1 MSKRLLTQKQAR
13 EYLNISRSTILR
25 WESEGIL
32 NPIKTSG
39 GHRRYKIEELDS
51 WIGKETSNTNNNSRN
66 CLIYARVSTKKQEES
81 GNLDR
86 QSNRLMEYAIT
97 NKYNI
102 ISLYKEVASGINEN
116 RKELMN
122 LLKEIESEEINY
134 LIIEYKDRLARFG
147 YNYIE
152 RYCKSYNVEIIILEK
167 TEEKDLNKEMV
178 EDMISIITSFSARIY
193 GQRGGR
199 KVKETMLSLEKEDE
213 ANENNS

>member
-1 MSKRLLTQKQAR
+1 MSKRLLTQKQAC

-25 WESEGIL
+25 WETEGVI
-32 NPIKTSG
+32 NPIKTIG

-51 WIGKETSNTNNNSRN
+51 WVGKEIDSDSKNY
-66 CLIYARVSTKKQEES
+66 LIYARVSTKKQEES

-86 QSNRLMEYAIT
+86 QANRLMEYAIT

>member
-178 EDMISIITSFSARIY
+178 EDMISIIISFSARIY